1 VVVPGASEEAGVV
14 TNGMSEYARNQPNS
28 NSALMVGVTQKDFGS
43 GHPLAGMIFQGEWE
57 RKAYSVA
64 GGGFK
69 APVQRVEDF
78 LARRPS
84 TRLGAVTPSYRPGIT
99 LANLWDCLPEAV
111 CVGMTEGL
119 KEFNRRM
126 KNFAHPDALLTG
138 VETRSSSPVR
148 IRRDDTFQ
156 TNIRGLYPAGE
167 GAGYAGGIMSSAV
180 DGLRV
185 AETILSEHSLFRP
198 WDGEQR
204 VK

>member
-1 VVVPGASEEAGVV
+1 VV
-14 TNGMSEYARNQPNS
+14 TNGMSEYARCQPNS
-28 NSALMVGVTQKDFGS
+28 NSALMVGVSPKDFGS
-43 GHPLAGMIFQGEWE
+43 DHPLAGVTFQREWE
-57 RKAYSVA
+57 RKAFTL
-64 GGGFK
+64 GGGGYK

-78 LARRPS
+78 MARRPS
-84 TRLGAVTPSYRPGIT
+84 IRMGAVTPSYRPGVT
-99 LANLWDCLPEAV
+99 LANLWDCLPESV
-111 CVGMTEGL
+111 CVGMTQGL

-156 TNIRGLYPAGE
+156 SNIRGLYPAGE

-185 AETILSEHSLFRP
+185 AETILP
-198 WDGEQR
+198 
-204 VK
+204 